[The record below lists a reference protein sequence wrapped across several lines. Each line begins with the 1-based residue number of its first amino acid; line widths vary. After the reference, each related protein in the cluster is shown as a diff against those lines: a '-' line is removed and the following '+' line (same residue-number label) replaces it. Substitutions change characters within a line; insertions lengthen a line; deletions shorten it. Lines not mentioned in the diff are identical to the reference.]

1 MRLTVVATSRFR
13 RDFRRA
19 VKRGLDTKIF
29 EEIVDMIA
37 RGETLPQKNK
47 DHELS
52 GNFRGYRR
60 VSYTE

>member
-29 EEIVDMIA
+29 EEIVDI
-37 RGETLPQKNK
+37 
-47 DHELS
+47 DCS
-52 GNFRGYRR
+52 GRNSSSEKQRPRIIGKFQGVSR